1 MVSFSEKDMSYQLFT
16 HIKQFIYYIR
26 IFFMLFL
33 LACFSSHNPNVQTTP
48 ENTPGQK
55 TVPTPAKNS
64 KTKISVFFW
73 NTEKEKLIPV
83 QRLVENKDL
92 AQQSLKHL
100 YKGPKA
106 TESSLTLI
114 HCQSSDAQIQSI
126 QNGLI
131 RVQLLGECGSCGS
144 MSIYDSIV
152 ATLKQFP
159 FIETVHVLD
168 PQGNTQSDGDNIDAR
183 PACLNP

>member
-33 LACFSSHNPNVQTTP
+33 LACFST
-48 ENTPGQK
+48 
-55 TVPTPAKNS
+55 
-64 KTKISVFFW
+64 
-73 NTEKEKLIPV
+73 
-83 QRLVENKDL
+83 
-92 AQQSLKHL
+92 LKHL